1 MLIKSPLV
9 PERGPQRLDYEA
21 WNQHTSEEH
30 KWELWEGIPFSSD
43 GIQRDR
49 LAICLIFS
57 MGLERMVTDLL
68 PEQSKIELLH
78 LLSKLDENI

>member
-43 GIQRDR
+43 EIQRDR

-57 MGLERMVTDLL
+57 MGLEHLAKLL
-68 PEQSKIELLH
+68 PEQSKKELLQI
-78 LLSKLDENI
+78 LSTSDENN

>member
-57 MGLERMVTDLL
+57 MGLEHLAKLL
-68 PEQSKIELLH
+68 PEQSKKELLQI
-78 LLSKLDENI
+78 LSNSDENN